1 MTPCDSLPW
10 ADGVWKSG
18 LLRVTASFLALVSWL
33 YVATPAL
40 AQPGDQPPIEVSLLT
55 FGPGEVYWER
65 FGHNA
70 IVIRDPARGEAI
82 SYNYGIF
89 DFEEEDF
96 FLNFIRG
103 RMSYQI
109 AANRAQDDIDYYIS
123 QGRSVTEQ
131 RLRMTPAQ
139 ARALQRALDTNL
151 LPENRHYRYDYF
163 TSNCSTKIRDQ
174 LDAVLGGSLRQQ
186 MSSPSRGF
194 TYRMLADALTS
205 PDPFLMGV
213 IDIGLG
219 PFSDQRLSFWKDS
232 FVPMQ
237 LRDHMREMQTVD
249 EAGNSAALVAAE
261 TELAEARLPAPPP
274 LPPDLR
280 WPFLAIGIAFATML
294 GFLSVRREKRWA
306 RSSFAFLALLFS
318 TICAVFGLI
327 LLGLWGFTEHE
338 SAWANE
344 NLLLFSP
351 LCILLL
357 PTWWRSAHSGW
368 QASTFARRV
377 AMLIALLAAF
387 ALFSKILSSFP
398 QANLAWILLL
408 LPTHLVLAHAALR
421 GSDTARLSR

>member
-1 MTPCDSLPW
+1 MIRSGIPAPSVDPSGDRWNAARLLHVILACLLLQLLVSSASASAQ
-10 ADGVWKSG
+10 ADG
-18 LLRVTASFLALVSWL
+18 A
-33 YVATPAL
+33 PAL
-40 AQPGDQPPIEVSLLT
+40 EVSLLT

-70 IVIRDPARGEAI
+70 IVIRDPATGAAI

-89 DFEEEDF
+89 DFEEKDF

-103 RMSYQI
+103 NMRYQI
-109 AANRAQDDIDYYIS
+109 AANDARDDIDYYVA

-131 RLRMTPAQ
+131 RLRLTPAQ
-139 ARALQRALDTNL
+139 AHALRQALDTNL
-151 LPENRHYRYDYF
+151 WPENRHYRYDYF

-174 LDAVLGGSLRQQ
+174 LDTALGGSLRQQ

-194 TYRMLADALTS
+194 TYRILAAALTS

-237 LRDHMREMQTVD
+237 LRDHMREMRTVD
-249 EAGNSAALVAAE
+249 AAGNSVALVVE
-261 TELAEARLPAPPP
+261 ENQLSEARLPAPPP

-280 WPFLAIGIAFATML
+280 WPFLAIGMALAALL
-294 GFLSVRREKRWA
+294 GFMSCRREQRWA
-306 RSSFAFLALLFS
+306 RIGFASLALLFS
-318 TICAVFGLI
+318 SICAVFGLI

-351 LCILLL
+351 LCVLLL
-357 PTWWRSAHSGW
+357 PTWWRSAHAGW
-368 QASTFARRV
+368 QASVFARRLT
-377 AMLIALLAAF
+377 MLIALLAAF
-387 ALFSKILSSFP
+387 AVFSKILSSFE
-398 QANLAWILLL
+398 QANFAWILLL
-408 LPTHLVLAHAALR
+408 LPAHLVLAHAAR
-421 GSDTARLSR
+421 RNPE